1 MTTLFSFHGETDMGE
16 KEIQKVR
23 KEIRYRIDETTA
35 GKRQLELLKQRYD
48 VDEENKI
55 ISISLRYDKVS
66 DIVMTN
72 VGKKEYPQFD
82 PSVFESL
89 ENLFDDFPMNYQAEI
104 KFDIVDYEGFEPNK
118 IMTSFNDSLELT
130 QYSARRHRKNKWL
143 IATSMTLVGV
153 VFLFLLAM
161 GQING
166 WFGEGVNKEVITE
179 IIDIIGCVFI
189 WESIYFLFMEPTQ
202 QATLAL
208 KMRQKIAYVSFYKN
222 EEMLERESEKEIFEN
237 WHEESKFK
245 VLARGLLLCSS
256 AAFIAIAFFTLC
268 TLISALSDIGKFSP
282 LGITVFTVLA
292 VFSVI
297 FDFFA
302 GLGGLSKYI
311 GKDDWLS
318 KTVGPLAI
326 VMTVLMIA
334 NIVIAS
340 VTNTWTGL
348 APSISSLVI
357 NVFYVSG
364 YFIDTYLK

>member
-1 MTTLFSFHGETDMGE
+1 MGD
-16 KEIQKVR
+16 KEIAKVK
-23 KEIRYRIDETTA
+23 KELRNKIDEATA
-35 GKRQLELLKQRYD
+35 GKRQIELLKQRYD

-82 PSVFESL
+82 PSVFENI

-104 KFDIVDYEGFEPNK
+104 KFDIADYEGFEPNK

-143 IATSMTLVGV
+143 IATIMTLVGV

-166 WFGEGVNKEVITE
+166 WFGEGVNEEVITE

-189 WESIYFLFMEPTQ
+189 WESIYYLFMEPTQ
-202 QATLAL
+202 QASLAL

-222 EEMLERESEKEIFEN
+222 EELLERESEKEIFEN
-237 WHEESKFK
+237 WHEEGKFK
-245 VLARGLLLCSS
+245 GIARGLLLCSS

-268 TLISALSDIGKFSP
+268 TVISAISDIGAFTP
-282 LGITVFTVLA
+282 LGITAFIVLA
-292 VFSVI
+292 LFSII
-297 FDFFA
+297 FDLFA
-302 GLGGLSKYI
+302 GIGGLSKYI
-311 GKDDWLS
+311 GKNNWLAKS
-318 KTVGPLAI
+318 VGPFAI
-326 VMTVLMIA
+326 AMTVLMIA

-340 VTNTWTGL
+340 ITNTWTGL

-357 NVFYVSG
+357 NIFYVAG
-364 YFIDTYLK
+364 YFIEKYLK

>member
-1 MTTLFSFHGETDMGE
+1 MGD
-16 KEIQKVR
+16 KEIAKVK
-23 KEIRYRIDETTA
+23 KELRHKIDEATA
-35 GKRQLELLKQRYD
+35 GKRQIELLKQRYD

-82 PSVFESL
+82 PSVFENI

-104 KFDIVDYEGFEPNK
+104 KFDIADYEGFEPNK

-143 IATSMTLVGV
+143 IATIMTLVGV

-166 WFGEGVNKEVITE
+166 WFGEGVNEEVITE

-189 WESIYFLFMEPTQ
+189 WESIYYLFMEPTQ

-222 EEMLERESEKEIFEN
+222 EELLERESEKEIFEN
-237 WHEESKFK
+237 WHEEGKFK
-245 VLARGLLLCSS
+245 GIARGLLLCSS

-268 TLISALSDIGKFSP
+268 TVISAISDIGAFTP
-282 LGITVFTVLA
+282 LGITAFIVLA
-292 VFSVI
+292 LFSII
-297 FDFFA
+297 FDLFA
-302 GLGGLSKYI
+302 GIGGLSKYI
-311 GKDDWLS
+311 GKNNWLAKS
-318 KTVGPLAI
+318 VGPFAI
-326 VMTVLMIA
+326 AMTVLMIA

-340 VTNTWTGL
+340 ITNTWTGL

-357 NVFYVSG
+357 NIFYVAG
-364 YFIDTYLK
+364 YFIEKYLK

>member
-1 MTTLFSFHGETDMGE
+1 MGD
-16 KEIQKVR
+16 KEIAKAK
-23 KEIRYRIDETTA
+23 KELRHKIDEATA
-35 GKRQLELLKQRYD
+35 GKRQIELLKQRYD

-82 PSVFESL
+82 PSVFENI

-104 KFDIVDYEGFEPNK
+104 KFDIADYEGFEPNK

-143 IATSMTLVGV
+143 IATIMTLVGV

-166 WFGEGVNKEVITE
+166 WFGEGVNEEVITE

-189 WESIYFLFMEPTQ
+189 WESIYYLFMEPTQ

-222 EEMLERESEKEIFEN
+222 EELLERESEKEIFEN
-237 WHEESKFK
+237 WHEEGKFK
-245 VLARGLLLCSS
+245 GIARGLLLCSS

-268 TLISALSDIGKFSP
+268 TVISAISDIGAFTP
-282 LGITVFTVLA
+282 LGITAFIVLA
-292 VFSVI
+292 LFSII
-297 FDFFA
+297 FDLFA
-302 GLGGLSKYI
+302 GIGGLSKYI
-311 GKDDWLS
+311 GKNNWLAKS
-318 KTVGPLAI
+318 VGPFAI
-326 VMTVLMIA
+326 AMTVLMIA

-340 VTNTWTGL
+340 ITNTWTGL

-357 NVFYVSG
+357 NLFYVAG
-364 YFIDTYLK
+364 YFIEKYLK

>member
-1 MTTLFSFHGETDMGE
+1 MDDN
-16 KEIQKVR
+16 EIQKVK
-23 KEIRYRIDETTA
+23 KEVRHKIDEATA
-35 GKRQLELLKQRYD
+35 GKRQIELLKQRYD

-82 PSVFESL
+82 PSVFENL
-89 ENLFDDFPMNYQAEI
+89 ENLFDDLPMNYQAEI
-104 KFDIVDYEGFEPNK
+104 KFDIADYEGFEPNK

-143 IATSMTLVGV
+143 IATIMTLVGV

-166 WFGEGVNKEVITE
+166 WFGEGVNEEVIAE

-189 WESIYFLFMEPTQ
+189 WESIYYLFMEPTQ

-222 EEMLERESEKEIFEN
+222 EELLERESEKEIFEN
-237 WHEESKFK
+237 WHEEGKLK
-245 VLARGLLLCSS
+245 GLARGLLLCSS

-268 TLISALSDIGKFSP
+268 TVISAISDIGAFTP
-282 LGITVFTVLA
+282 LGITAFIVLA
-292 VFSVI
+292 LFSII
-297 FDFFA
+297 FDLFA
-302 GLGGLSKYI
+302 GIGGLSKYI
-311 GKDDWLS
+311 GKNNWLAKS
-318 KTVGPLAI
+318 VGPFAI
-326 VMTVLMIA
+326 AMTVLMIA

-340 VTNTWTGL
+340 ITNTWTGL

-357 NVFYVSG
+357 NIFYVAG
-364 YFIDTYLK
+364 YFIEKY

>member
-1 MTTLFSFHGETDMGE
+1 MDDN
-16 KEIQKVR
+16 EIQKVK
-23 KEIRYRIDETTA
+23 KEVRHKIDEATA
-35 GKRQLELLKQRYD
+35 GKRQIELLKQRYD

-82 PSVFESL
+82 PSVFENL

-104 KFDIVDYEGFEPNK
+104 KFDIADYEGFEPSK

-143 IATSMTLVGV
+143 IATIMTLVGV

-166 WFGEGVNKEVITE
+166 WFGEGVNEEVITE

-189 WESIYFLFMEPTQ
+189 WESIYYLFMEPTQ

-208 KMRQKIAYVSFYKN
+208 KMRQKIAYLSFYKN
-222 EEMLERESEKEIFEN
+222 EELLERESEKEIFEN
-237 WHEESKFK
+237 WHEEGKFK
-245 VLARGLLLCSS
+245 GIARGLLLCSS

-268 TLISALSDIGKFSP
+268 TVISVISDIGAFTP
-282 LGITVFTVLA
+282 LGITAFIVLA
-292 VFSVI
+292 LFSII
-297 FDFFA
+297 FDLFA
-302 GLGGLSKYI
+302 GIGGLSKYI
-311 GKDDWLS
+311 GKNNWLAKS
-318 KTVGPLAI
+318 VGPFAI
-326 VMTVLMIA
+326 AMTVLMIA

-340 VTNTWTGL
+340 ITNTWTGL

-357 NVFYVSG
+357 NIFYVAG
-364 YFIDTYLK
+364 YFIEKYLK

>member
-1 MTTLFSFHGETDMGE
+1 MGD
-16 KEIQKVR
+16 KEIAKVK
-23 KEIRYRIDETTA
+23 KELRHKIDEATA
-35 GKRQLELLKQRYD
+35 GKRQIELLKQRYD

-82 PSVFESL
+82 PSVFENI

-104 KFDIVDYEGFEPNK
+104 KFDIADYEGFEPNK

-143 IATSMTLVGV
+143 IATIMTLVGV

-166 WFGEGVNKEVITE
+166 WFGEGVNEEVITE

-189 WESIYFLFMEPTQ
+189 WESIYYLFMEPTQ

-222 EEMLERESEKEIFEN
+222 EELLERESEKEIFEN
-237 WHEESKFK
+237 WHEEGKFK
-245 VLARGLLLCSS
+245 GIARGLLLCSS

-268 TLISALSDIGKFSP
+268 TVISAISDIGAFTP
-282 LGITVFTVLA
+282 LGITAFIVLA
-292 VFSVI
+292 LFSII
-297 FDFFA
+297 FDLFA
-302 GLGGLSKYI
+302 GIGGLSKYI
-311 GKDDWLS
+311 GKNNWLAKS
-318 KTVGPLAI
+318 VGPFAI
-326 VMTVLMIA
+326 AMTVLMIA

-340 VTNTWTGL
+340 ITNTWTGL

-357 NVFYVSG
+357 NLFYVAG
-364 YFIDTYLK
+364 YFIEKYLK

>member
-1 MTTLFSFHGETDMGE
+1 MGDNEIKKVE
-16 KEIQKVR
+16 KEVR
-23 KEIRYRIDETTA
+23 HKIDEATS

-66 DIVMTN
+66 DIVLTN

-82 PSVFESL
+82 PSVFENI

-104 KFDIVDYEGFEPNK
+104 KFDIADYEGFEPNK

-161 GQING
+161 GQINN
-166 WFGEGVNKEVITE
+166 WFGEGVNEEVISE

-189 WESIYFLFMEPTQ
+189 WESIYFLFLEPTQ

-208 KMRQKIAYVSFYKN
+208 KMRQKIAYVSLYKN
-222 EEMLERESEKEIFEN
+222 EELLERESEKEIFEN
-237 WHEESKFK
+237 WNEEGKFK
-245 VLARGLLLCSS
+245 GLARGLLLCSS

-268 TLISALSDIGKFSP
+268 TVISAISDIGKFTP
-282 LGITVFTVLA
+282 LGITIFVVLA
-292 VFSVI
+292 VFSII

-302 GLGGLSKYI
+302 GLSGLSKYI
-311 GKDDWLS
+311 GKNNWLS
-318 KTVGPLAI
+318 KAVGPFAI
-326 VMTVLMIA
+326 AMTVLMIA

-340 VTNTWTGL
+340 ITNTWAGL

-357 NVFYVSG
+357 NIFYVAG
-364 YFIDTYLK
+364 YFINKYLK

>member
-1 MTTLFSFHGETDMGE
+1 MDDN
-16 KEIQKVR
+16 EIQKVK
-23 KEIRYRIDETTA
+23 KEVRHKIDEATA
-35 GKRQLELLKQRYD
+35 GKRQIELLKQRYD

-82 PSVFESL
+82 PSVFENL
-89 ENLFDDFPMNYQAEI
+89 ENLFDDLPMNYQAEI
-104 KFDIVDYEGFEPNK
+104 KFDIADYEGFEPNK

-143 IATSMTLVGV
+143 IATIMTLVGV

-166 WFGEGVNKEVITE
+166 WFGEGVNEEVIAE

-189 WESIYFLFMEPTQ
+189 WESIYYLFMEPTQ

-222 EEMLERESEKEIFEN
+222 EELLERESEKEIFEN
-237 WHEESKFK
+237 WHEEGKLK
-245 VLARGLLLCSS
+245 GLARGLLLCSS

-268 TLISALSDIGKFSP
+268 TVISAISDIGAFTP
-282 LGITVFTVLA
+282 LGITAFIVLA
-292 VFSVI
+292 LFSII
-297 FDFFA
+297 FDLFA
-302 GLGGLSKYI
+302 GIGGLSKYI
-311 GKDDWLS
+311 GKNNWLAKS
-318 KTVGPLAI
+318 VGPFAI
-326 VMTVLMIA
+326 AMTVLMIA

-340 VTNTWTGL
+340 ITNTWTGL

-357 NVFYVSG
+357 NIFYVAG
-364 YFIDTYLK
+364 YFIEKYLK

>member
-1 MTTLFSFHGETDMGE
+1 MGDNE
-16 KEIQKVR
+16 IAKVKKELRHK
-23 KEIRYRIDETTA
+23 IDEATA
-35 GKRQLELLKQRYD
+35 GKRQIELLKQRYD

-82 PSVFESL
+82 PSVFENI

-104 KFDIVDYEGFEPNK
+104 KFDIADYEGFEPNK

-143 IATSMTLVGV
+143 IATIMTLVGV

-166 WFGEGVNKEVITE
+166 WFGEGVNEEVITE

-189 WESIYFLFMEPTQ
+189 WESIYYLFMEPTQ

-222 EEMLERESEKEIFEN
+222 EELLERESEKEIFEN
-237 WHEESKFK
+237 WHEEGKFK
-245 VLARGLLLCSS
+245 GTARGLLLCSS

-268 TLISALSDIGKFSP
+268 TVISAISDIGAFTP
-282 LGITVFTVLA
+282 LGITAFIVLA
-292 VFSVI
+292 LFSII

-302 GLGGLSKYI
+302 GIGGLSKYI
-311 GKDDWLS
+311 GKNNWLAKS
-318 KTVGPLAI
+318 VGPFAI
-326 VMTVLMIA
+326 AMTVLMIA

-340 VTNTWTGL
+340 ITNTWTGL

-357 NVFYVSG
+357 NIFYVAG
-364 YFIDTYLK
+364 YFIEKYLK